1 MKRTSVSTGRVPLIV
16 MSGFLNAPGVWAVYE
31 SAPNERTG
39 IQPEKVGI
47 AETLLDFKI
56 EEAVG
61 HPQPSD
67 CTAVQKLGNDRRKL
81 DPQLSGSDER
91 DRLNSAKNN
100 PCKNADSS
108 LPMNR

>member
-1 MKRTSVSTGRVPLIV
+1 MKRTSVFTGRVLLV
-16 MSGFLNAPGVWAVYE
+16 VLSGFLNAPGVWAVDE
-31 SAPNERTG
+31 FAPNERTV
-39 IQPEKVGI
+39 IQPEKAGK

-61 HPQPSD
+61 HTQPSD
-67 CTAVQKLGNDRRKL
+67 WTAVQKLENDRRKV

-100 PCKNADSS
+100 PCKNAHSS

>member
-1 MKRTSVSTGRVPLIV
+1 MKRTSASTGRVLLIV

-67 CTAVQKLGNDRRKL
+67 CTAVQKLENDCRKL

-91 DRLNSAKNN
+91 DRLNSAENN

>member
-1 MKRTSVSTGRVPLIV
+1 MKRTSVSTGKVLLFV
-16 MSGFLNAPGVWAVYE
+16 MSGFLDAPGVGSVRVC
-31 SAPNERTG
+31 PNERTG